1 MISVKCFVLL
11 GLALL
16 HGTDATKGKGRG
28 WFQLPF
34 HTRIDLPKVRL
45 LFKLQSLNNF
55 N

>member
-1 MISVKCFVLL
+1 MISFKCFVLL

-34 HTRIDLPKVRL
+34 HTGIDLHKVRL
-45 LFKLQSLNNF
+45 LFRLQSLKIF